1 MSNRTDPGFALAASR
16 TKLKPALKWAGGKYR
31 LIDEIRQR
39 LPGGRRLIEPFVG
52 SGAVFLNMEFER
64 YLINDLNKD
73 LVLFYCTLKE
83 RRQQFVA
90 FCRTL
95 FSPAHNIEAAYYELR
110 AEFNSISDC
119 MRKAAL
125 LLYLNKHGYNGLCR
139 YNAAGAFNVPFGR
152 YKRPYFPER
161 EMLAFVD
168 EANRLC
174 IENRDFEQ
182 VMRSARNGDVI
193 YCDPPYVPLSRSS
206 NFTEYSAGGF
216 SLEDQRR
223 LASLAKQT
231 ARRGI
236 PVLISNH
243 CTGFTREIYQ
253 GADISRI
260 NVWRSISC
268 NGAKRDMAVEL
279 LALYPGKR

>member
-1 MSNRTDPGFALAASR
+1 MSNRANPGFALAASR
-16 TKLKPALKWAGGKYR
+16 AKVKPALKWAGGKYR

-83 RRQQFVA
+83 RQQQFIA

-95 FSPAHNIEAAYYELR
+95 FSPAHNTKAAYYELR

-125 LLYLNKHGYNGLCR
+125 LLYLNKHGYNGMCR

-152 YKRPYFPER
+152 YKQPYFPER

-168 EANRLC
+168 KANRLC
-174 IENRDFEQ
+174 IENRDFER

-206 NFTEYSAGGF
+206 SFTEYSAGGF

-223 LASLAKQT
+223 LASIAKQT

-243 CTGFTREIYQ
+243 CTGFTQEIYQ
-253 GADISRI
+253 GAELSRV

-268 NGAKRDMAVEL
+268 NGAKREMAVEV
-279 LALYPGKR
+279 LALYPATS